1 MSLRVWIRRQ
11 RCRLPTGVDGLCA
24 LGVVL
29 VTTTLAS
36 ATVFA
41 LGSQPP
47 PATAPAAPAAPGAL
61 APATAPAQP
70 DSSVPGKL
78 APGQMTPMVPID
90 LQRRAEEEAAL
101 AAQKAAAAKA
111 EAARAAAMKKPG
123 AQWYRGNVVT
133 LNASEPNAGFK
144 AVWQFERSAGN
155 DIRLTLDETRKVGP
169 QRGTVL
175 IVGQKA
181 LITHEL
187 TLARVGSLM
196 AAVDGP
202 TLLLN
207 LTLRMLERAVP
218 DGPRSVGRERTISLK
233 DVQTPIRID
242 TPSAQGLFLQ
252 PWQLTGKVSRKGDAI
267 DFDLLLVSRSRTDAK
282 GSNNT
287 VLRGSWRNEEKKPP
301 VFGDDLSL
309 RGWMLYA
316 ITAVSKEVNR
326 QQSIVHEAIPREGF
340 ATLGELRKAI
350 ELGWPGQP
358 DAVYRQKP

>member
-1 MSLRVWIRRQ
+1 MSFSVWIGRHRS
-11 RCRLPTGVDGLCA
+11 RLPTGVEGLCA
-24 LGVVL
+24 LGAVVAATAL
-29 VTTTLAS
+29 SS

-47 PATAPAAPAAPGAL
+47 PASAPAAPPPAS
-61 APATAPAQP
+61 APAAAG
-70 DSSVPGKL
+70 SSVPGKL
-78 APGQMTPMVPID
+78 APGQMTPMAPID
-90 LQRRAEEEAAL
+90 LQRRAEEEAEL
-101 AAQKAAAAKA
+101 AAQQAAAAKA

-123 AQWYRGNVVT
+123 AQWYRGNLVT

-175 IVGQKA
+175 IIGQKA
-181 LITHEL
+181 LITHEM

-207 LTLRMLERAVP
+207 LTLRMLERGVP
-218 DGPRSVGRERTISLK
+218 DGPRSVGRERVISVK
-233 DVQTPIRID
+233 DVQNAIVVE

-252 PWQLTGKVSRKGDAI
+252 PWQLTGKVTRKGGAI
-267 DFDLLLVSRSRTDAK
+267 DFDLLLVSRSRTDPKA
-282 GSNNT
+282 SNNT
-287 VLRGSWRNEEKKPP
+287 VLRGSWRNEEKTPP

-309 RGWMLYA
+309 KGWMLYA
-316 ITAVSKEVNR
+316 ISGVSKEVNR
-326 QQSIVHEAIPREGF
+326 QPSIVHQAIPREGF

-358 DAVYRQKP
+358 DAVYRKKP